1 MTLPGV
7 DFSVAQT
14 LLAVLGDISRFPTAD
29 KAASYLGLVPSTHQ
43 SGPHCYHGPITKHGN
58 SHARWMLV
66 QGAQSLALH
75 PGPLG
80 VFFRKLAK
88 RKNRNVA
95 VVAAARKLVTISWHM
110 LKNNEPYR
118 YAQPSTLKAKFD
130 RLRVRV
136 TKKRKVSGFPKG
148 SARPAAY
155 GTGKPTRAVPSLD
168 SVYTDNGLP
177 SLPPLASGEQKM
189 LVEHEV
195 ETFVRSIHQ
204 PKRVAR
210 RNPAPAN
217 TTPSNSCK

>member
-1 MTLPGV
+1 
-7 DFSVAQT
+7 
-14 LLAVLGDISRFPTAD
+14 
-29 KAASYLGLVPSTHQ
+29 
-43 SGPHCYHGPITKHGN
+43 
-58 SHARWMLV
+58 MLV

-130 RLRVRV
+130 RLRIRV
-136 TKKRKVSGFPKG
+136 TKKRKVGGLPKG
-148 SARPAAY
+148 SSRPAAY
-155 GTGKPTRAVPSLD
+155 GTGKSSRAVPALD

-177 SLPPLASGEQKM
+177 SLRPLAAGEQKM
-189 LVEHEV
+189 LAEHEV

-210 RNPAPAN
+210 RSPAPDN
-217 TTPSNSCK
+217 TTPTGSCK